1 MTTYNFDTSTIN
13 LPKICDLVIE
23 ILSGSKSI
31 NNIMLK
37 YGIPD
42 VSTSNVRR
50 ADNGTADW
58 LITNICQHAAP
69 EYIRQNFPDVSQNK
83 AIEVIGFLRRDKRVL
98 IPAITRYK
106 NSLTANH
113 AVTTILGTIHVDR
126 IIPSEALV
134 QYYERNQP
142 TKESIMGV
150 RTPEE
155 KSSKAAEATKSN
167 EMDICTLIKL
177 RAMCSTLKSLSGF
190 AENTYVTHELKY
202 SQHASVNDL
211 NWASR
216 PVFSNGPVGQG
227 APRFTFATRSET
239 DNNPFKDLQFTES
252 QLDQVQAKLNEISA
266 ILFKN

>member
-31 NNIMLK
+31 NNIMSK

-42 VSTSNVRR
+42 VSTTNIRI
-50 ADNGTADW
+50 ADNGTAD
-58 LITNICQHAAP
+58 LLVTNICYHAAP
-69 EYIRQNFPDVSQNK
+69 EYFRQNYPEANPNK
-83 AIEVIGFLRRDKRVL
+83 ILPIGSLRRAKRLLV
-98 IPAITRYK
+98 PAITRYK
-106 NSLTANH
+106 NFLTTNH
-113 AVTTILGTIHVDR
+113 GITTILGTIHVDKVV
-126 IIPSEALV
+126 PSEALV
-134 QYYERNQP
+134 QYYQRNQP

-190 AENTYVTHELKY
+190 AENSYIAHELKY

-216 PVFSNGPVGQG
+216 PVFPNGPVGQG
-227 APRFTFATRSET
+227 APGFTFATRSEIG
-239 DNNPFKDLQFTES
+239 NNPFKDLQFTES